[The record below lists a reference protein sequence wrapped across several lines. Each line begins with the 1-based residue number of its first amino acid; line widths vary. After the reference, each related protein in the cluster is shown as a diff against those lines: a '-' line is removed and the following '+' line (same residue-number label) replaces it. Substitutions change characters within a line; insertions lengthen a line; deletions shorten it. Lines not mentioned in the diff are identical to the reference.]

1 MENGDQ
7 PATKHEV
14 EVAIKTA
21 IEGAARRV
29 DGDSRVE
36 GEVERY
42 EWRCELWKTAT
53 SPRQSTK
60 WKWQSRPPL
69 MAPRTSSWKR
79 CVVARPS
86 SSRRSTA
93 TRRATT
99 GAYLRWKPTRR
110 YSALGL
116 PRWNR
121 ASWKW
126 NGGSTFRPHSREHW
140 PCLQLLPD
148 GFGLTEQI

>member
-7 PATKHEV
+7 PATKQEV
-14 EVAIKTA
+14 EEANKNAID
-21 IEGAARRV
+21 AAK
-29 DGDSRVE
+29 E
-36 GEVERY
+36 ERA
-42 EWRCELWKTAT
+42 E
-53 SPRQSTK
+53 
-60 WKWQSRPPL
+60 SRPPL
-69 MAPRTSSWKR
+69 MPPRTSSWKR

-110 YSALGL
+110 YSAPGL